1 MATTRFPLSA
11 CSQKLRVSLL
21 MASGVVAAAQ
31 VGKAIISMPLI
42 RAEMGLGLDLA
53 GLIVAIS
60 ATLGACLGI
69 VAGVFVQCIGV
80 RRSLIGGM
88 TAIAIGNL
96 VGGEAAGEL
105 SLLGARVVEGIG
117 FLGVVLSIPSLLAA
131 SAERD
136 KRDFIM
142 GLWSAYMPAGITLM
156 LVLGLLATIGWRN
169 LWLANAC
176 IAGIFA
182 ALLAISAPAAPSGA
196 QRGYGRSFSDVATII
211 REPRC
216 LVLAFAFFAYSCQI
230 FSMTFALPLML
241 TSIHGMDIG
250 QAGMLSAAV
259 LIVAT
264 IGHVSSGFMLR
275 AGVPIWANIAAAFTI
290 FALSSLV
297 VYAAHL
303 PLAVIVLSAALAL
316 GVGGS
321 APGAIY
327 AAAPQVAPT
336 ADSVSSAIG
345 MLQQASNLGQFAGP
359 VILGL
364 WVEHFGWSAAPAV
377 VVPAALCGLAA
388 AIAIRGLT
396 LSPPLP
402 AARSDISGDPCRSAA
417 TPRSRFPRRDT
428 AP

>member
-1 MATTRFPLSA
+1 MATTQFPLST
-11 CSQKLRVSLL
+11 SRQKLRVGLL

-31 VGKAIISMPLI
+31 IGKAIISIPLI

-69 VAGVFVQCIGV
+69 VAGGFVQCIGV

-117 FLGVVLSIPSLLAA
+117 FFGVVLSIPSLLAA
-131 SAERD
+131 NAERD
-136 KRDFIM
+136 RRDFIM

-156 LVLGLLATIGWRN
+156 LVLGPLLAAIGWRN

-182 ALLAISAPAAPSGA
+182 ALLAISAPGARSGA
-196 QRGYGRSFSDVATII
+196 QRGYGQSFGDVATII

-216 LVLAFAFFAYSCQI
+216 LLLAFAFFAYSCQI

-241 TSIHGMDIG
+241 TSIHGMGIG
-250 QAGMLSAAV
+250 QAGLLSAAV
-259 LIVAT
+259 LVVAT
-264 IGHVSSGFMLR
+264 IGHVSSGFSLR

-290 FALSSLV
+290 FALSSFV

-303 PLAVIVLSAALAL
+303 PLPVIMLSAALAL
-316 GVGGS
+316 GVGGL
-321 APGAIY
+321 APGALY

-336 ADSVSSAIG
+336 AGSVPSTIG

-359 VILGL
+359 VIVGL

-388 AIAIRGLT
+388 AFAIRGLT
-396 LSPPLP
+396 LSL
-402 AARSDISGDPCRSAA
+402 RSVESDAK
-417 TPRSRFPRRDT
+417 
-428 AP
+428 